1 MAQEPSERYSPEPNR
16 LETTAAAYLG
26 RYAQT
31 AGEGGRDHAEALRHT
46 TRWAVGCAVAAGII
60 SGGIIGGSEIW
71 LRQVVFDGMEDVD
84 FWEQLPWWIGWFA
97 IAGVVSAIEIGF
109 LYWVSVKGIARIVE
123 TSNISLGDRGYSA
136 LFGRGLARAALEF
149 PNPRVTIF
157 GIDPYAYVS
166 KWRLL
171 ARNVAYKMKVGV
183 TSFVL
188 RVFLRRVAAR
198 MAVRGLVPLMAG
210 PLYAVWNAIIVWR
223 IINEA
228 RIRAYGP
235 AAVDQMLDRCL
246 EEDGE
251 GATLGETG
259 REVLLH
265 GAGELTARAGD
276 AHPNYVYLIG
286 QLKDRL
292 DIDPEEIEIDWPAQ
306 RDRFGELD
314 EADRRQVLAM
324 LTLAAVIGSRVQSRQ
339 RELIDEAYWACGLRR
354 APKAFKR
361 LRQQLKDG
369 RLVVPEVLSE
379 AARPLR
385 DAA

>member
-26 RYAQT
+26 RYART
-31 AGEGGRDHAEALRHT
+31 AGEDGRDPAEALRRT
-46 TRWAVGCAVAAGII
+46 TRWAVGCAIAAGII

-97 IAGVVSAIEIGF
+97 IAGVVSGIEIGF

-123 TSNISLGDRGYSA
+123 TSHVDLGDRGYAA

-171 ARNVAYKMKVGV
+171 VRNVAYKMKVGV

-198 MAVRGLVPLMAG
+198 MAVRGIVPLIAG

-223 IINEA
+223 IITEA
-228 RIRAYGP
+228 RIRAFGP

-246 EEDGE
+246 GEDGDDP
-251 GATLGETG
+251 ALGEAG
-259 REVLLH
+259 RDVLLH

-276 AHPNYVYLIG
+276 AHPNYVYMIG
-286 QLKDRL
+286 RLKDRL
-292 DIDPEEIEIDWPAQ
+292 GIDPEEVEIDWPSQ
-306 RDRFGELD
+306 RDRLAELD
-314 EADRRQVLAM
+314 EGERRQILAM
-324 LTLAAVIGSRVQSRQ
+324 LTLAAVIGSRVHPKQ
-339 RELIDEAYWACGLRR
+339 RAFIDEAYAVCGLRR
-354 APKAFKR
+354 ARKAFKS

-369 RLVVPEVLSE
+369 QLVVPEALSE
-379 AARPLR
+379 AAEPRR
-385 DAA
+385 EAA